1 MARLVMHGLKS
12 MMDPAPNRVPYEGFT
27 ITEVYLS
34 KEDFKRLQEIV
45 GRIDTETSMTIGQ
58 AISYLIQRS

>member
-12 MMDPAPNRVPYEGFT
+12 MKDPAPNHIPYEGIT

-45 GRIDTETSMTIGQ
+45 ARIDTETSMTIGQ
-58 AISYLIQRS
+58 AISHLIQRS